1 MLRISWRHFTDFLA
15 TFYGFLGDIPSHNV
29 LRFSGLR
36 AVFFFIYFIY
46 IKMIL
51 RAFVGLRQ
59 RPQHF
64 IFLLVPVFPEREIL
78 GCLFPCAG
86 G

>member
-29 LRFSGLR
+29 LRFSVLR

-46 IKMIL
+46 IIK
-51 RAFVGLRQ
+51 
-59 RPQHF
+59 
-64 IFLLVPVFPEREIL
+64 
-78 GCLFPCAG
+78 
-86 G
+86 